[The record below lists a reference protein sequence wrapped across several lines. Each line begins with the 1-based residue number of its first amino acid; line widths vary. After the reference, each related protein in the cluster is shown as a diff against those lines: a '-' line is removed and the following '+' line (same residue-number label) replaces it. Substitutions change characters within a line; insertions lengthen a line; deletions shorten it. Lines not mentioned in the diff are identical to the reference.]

1 MAAAFLKDYY
11 AARKEVM
18 RTPCELSPSVSEER
32 RMRRLL
38 GVVVVL
44 SGELLAARRT
54 QRLHGRYCGGAAP
67 AGVLR

>member
-18 RTPCELSPSVSEER
+18 RAPCELSPSVSEER

-44 SGELLAARRT
+44 SGELLAARG
-54 QRLHGRYCGGAAP
+54 LDLA
-67 AGVLR
+67 